1 MNCMYNIAFL
11 GDERLLSF
19 YRPAGIA
26 IFSPENEQE
35 VRSTLRRLQQESY
48 SVVFVTETVYEMA
61 SKVIEEHNRGFL
73 PAITVLPSFGEQEQL
88 GMQRL
93 NGLIE
98 KGLWGSG
105 NSRK

>member
-1 MNCMYNIAFL
+1 MYSIGFL

-19 YRPAGIA
+19 YRPAGIH
-26 IFSPENEQE
+26 IFSPQNEQE
-35 VRSTLRRLQQESY
+35 VRATLRKLQQEQY

-61 SKVIEEHNRGFL
+61 SKVIEEHNRSFL

-93 NGLIE
+93 NGLVE
-98 KGLWGSG
+98 KGLFGSG
-105 NSRK
+105 SSRK